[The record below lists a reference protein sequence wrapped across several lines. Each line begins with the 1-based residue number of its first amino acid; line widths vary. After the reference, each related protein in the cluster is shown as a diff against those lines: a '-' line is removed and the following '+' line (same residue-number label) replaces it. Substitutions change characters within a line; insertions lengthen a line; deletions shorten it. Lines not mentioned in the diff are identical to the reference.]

1 MKENKKIV
9 TALDIGTSKILAVV
23 AEIYKDGSFR
33 VLGQGRADSQGVLDG
48 NVTSIEELQPQVKN
62 ALIEAFGIA
71 GKMPGTETCTNISGK
86 SLEGKDSSAEIP
98 LRGRT
103 VRLMDMQNVQNL
115 AQEAIEMREDQR
127 LIKSELLYYMLDG
140 QDEGF
145 VRQSPLDEQSSRI
158 SAHLHSAVANASNAV
173 NRMKVIRRSGM
184 DISHMLPEAWASGYA
199 ALTEDEIQN
208 GVVLIDIGA
217 GTTDVAVFMA
227 GVPRFTYTLN
237 YGGRRLTQR
246 LSGYMHCTMQ
256 QAENIKYKLD
266 LRCNKEDDDVV
277 IYQAPIEEGGRK
289 YSKLEL
295 SKILYREVR
304 SLNLTIGKK
313 LFEAGWYTT
322 KNGSPCNKLTG
333 GIVLTGGTALLPGIT
348 ELFSTMPGPLAYTF
362 STRLGR
368 SSYSGDA
375 CIGLNSPKE
384 SAVMGLIAYEAHL
397 FKEGEDVEGEQ
408 DSSDDSLWAKF
419 KRFATEFFIG
429 QY

>member
-33 VLGQGRADSQGVLDG
+33 VLGQGRTDSQGVLDG

-86 SLEGKDSSAEIP
+86 SLEGEDSSAEIP

-145 VRQSPLDEQSSRI
+145 VGQSPLDEQSSRI

-246 LSGYMHCTMQ
+246 LSVICT
-256 QAENIKYKLD
+256 A
-266 LRCNKEDDDVV
+266 RCSRPKTLNTNSICAVTRKTTMSLF
-277 IYQAPIEEGGRK
+277 IRRQLKRAPESIRNSNFQRSFTGK
-289 YSKLEL
+289 F
-295 SKILYREVR
+295 EV
-304 SLNLTIGKK
+304 
-313 LFEAGWYTT
+313 
-322 KNGSPCNKLTG
+322 
-333 GIVLTGGTALLPGIT
+333 
-348 ELFSTMPGPLAYTF
+348 
-362 STRLGR
+362 
-368 SSYSGDA
+368 
-375 CIGLNSPKE
+375 
-384 SAVMGLIAYEAHL
+384 
-397 FKEGEDVEGEQ
+397 
-408 DSSDDSLWAKF
+408 
-419 KRFATEFFIG
+419 
-429 QY
+429 